1 MKYLKAYNEA
11 RNPKPP
17 AQDVDKLAELSAKW
31 QKFDGE
37 EGLFKFLKDEKI
49 IS

>member
-17 AQDVDKLAELSAKW
+17 VQDVDKLAELSAKW
-31 QKFDGE
+31 TLCFN
-37 EGLFKFLKDEKI
+37 
-49 IS
+49 S